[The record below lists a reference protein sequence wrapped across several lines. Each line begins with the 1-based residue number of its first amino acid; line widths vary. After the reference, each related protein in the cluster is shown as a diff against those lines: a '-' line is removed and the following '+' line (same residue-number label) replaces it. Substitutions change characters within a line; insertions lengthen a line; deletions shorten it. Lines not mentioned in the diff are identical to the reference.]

1 MDRIVQKVSVSSN
14 YDLIRK
20 IQTNLLGMKMADPRK
35 FILFPL
41 TEMNVIIGNYEDM
54 SGDCHVHI
62 LNYSYIMEVSFV
74 YQ

>member
-14 YDLIRK
+14 YDLSCK

-54 SGDCHVHI
+54 SGHWHVHI
-62 LNYSYIMEVSFV
+62 LIYSYIMEVSFV